1 MKSKILNIKIFFIS
15 SLVMMFLLP
24 FSMVFGQKLQ
34 NFDNFMQYAEL
45 VQSSAASSQS
55 LTSMDDMWQE
65 YCVDISEDSSIIT
78 NGGFEEGFPENTELS
93 VDLYPFVFCNWEL
106 SPLNVIPLSSLENS
120 GFPFVF
126 SSSAWPLD
134 TRAVRLN
141 LTQQASVFGGQNNVH
156 QAHPFISS
164 YLEIG
169 SGNYDFNFT
178 YSAINSAGLT
188 GIENF
193 GFAVLLLNTEQMD
206 ALRSYSYNDIYN
218 LDASQAIFG
227 DYDYQHDDVFNFFTV
242 NLAMDDEQFIY
253 LSETNDFSISSEYE
267 SFVKQFV
274 IEGSYE
280 HLVVMPLGYG
290 PDFDMNPG
298 SPVSLSLSIDNVSL
312 TPNIFGC
319 TDPVA
324 INFDSQANQDDGS
337 CDYYG
342 YLLKN
347 ITQGANQSSDN
358 VSLSGDGTVLVFDS
372 LATNLVSGDT
382 NNQRDIFMAQY
393 NSLTDTYIV
402 SKISQGHNGDQSN
415 GESRRPYISTNG
427 QYIVFE
433 SRASNLVEGVSL
445 NSMHYHVYLYDIASN
460 SFELLSQNE
469 NNIVANQNSERPRV
483 SSDGRYVVFESRATN
498 LTEDA
503 LLAQRNIFR
512 VDRFSDTITLVS
524 KNTQNEPADGNSFN
538 PDISSS
544 GQKIV
549 FESEATNLVA
559 NTSSAIRNVFLN
571 NVFAGEITLVSEQNS
586 NISFGSNLVSLVPRI
601 SNDGENVVF
610 SSNVTDLVEGLIV
623 GGNNNRNIF
632 LYSVTEL
639 VNDLVTFN
647 SSGGFSNNNSNNPEI
662 SANGLIVFDSNATNL
677 VVSDDVQ
684 LPINNV
690 FLYEQG
696 SILQLSV
703 DQETGPG
710 LQASQNPAISDN
722 GRHVAF
728 LSNAQNF
735 PGGNSS
741 ITNVYVVS
749 LQDFEECD
757 LPYDLNNDGV
767 VNIQDFNLFLASF
780 GTLCENGVECPGD
793 FNGDAL
799 VNIVDLSLLLAV
811 LGDSCSDIN
820 NSVDS
825 LGMVDVNQGV
835 NYNISQYVER
845 SPQDK
850 NTLMLV
856 TEITGIRN
864 SSNISLNS
872 YISNSFFT
880 PRFSNSS
887 KIRLDNRRQNYVIEN
902 LRPRETV
909 RIYSNVLIPSEFC
922 REPLF
927 SKTELSVFC
936 E

>member
-1 MKSKILNIKIFFIS
+1 MKSKIFNIKIFFIS
-15 SLVMMFLLP
+15 SLVGMFLLS

-34 NFDNFMQYAEL
+34 NFDNFTQYAEL
-45 VQSSAASSQS
+45 VQNSIALSQS
-55 LTSMDDMWQE
+55 LTSMDDVWQE
-65 YCVDISEDSSIIT
+65 YCIDISEDDSIIT
-78 NGGFEEGFPENTELS
+78 NGGFEDGFPENTELS

-126 SSSAWPLD
+126 SASAWPLD

-141 LTQQASVFGGQNNVH
+141 LTQQADVFGGQNNVH

-164 YLEIG
+164 YLDIS
-169 SGNYDFNFT
+169 SGDYDFNFT
-178 YSAINSAGLT
+178 YSAINTSGFTAVESFGL
-188 GIENF
+188 
-193 GFAVLLLNTEQMD
+193 AVLVLDSEQMD
-206 ALRSYSYNDIYN
+206 ALKAYSNNDIYN
-218 LDASQAIFG
+218 ADGSEAIFG
-227 DYDYQHDDVFNFFTV
+227 DYDYQYEDVLNFFTE
-242 NLAMDDEQFIY
+242 NLAMNEEQFVH
-253 LSETNDFSISSEYE
+253 LSETNDFSLSSDYE
-267 SFVKQFV
+267 EFFQQFV
-274 IEGSYE
+274 LENSYD

-298 SPVSLSLSIDNVSL
+298 SPASLSLFIDNVSL
-312 TPNIFGC
+312 TFNIFGC
-319 TDPVA
+319 TDPTAV
-324 INFDSQANQDDGS
+324 NFDSQANQDDGS
-337 CDYYG
+337 CNYYG
-342 YLLKN
+342 YLLNN
-347 ITQGANQSSDN
+347 ITQGANQSSGN
-358 VSLSGDGTVLVFDS
+358 LSISGDGTVLVFDS
-372 LATNLVSGDT
+372 LATNLVSGDA

-393 NSLTDTYIV
+393 NSLTDTYVV
-402 SKISQGHNGDQSN
+402 SKISQGYNGDQSN
-415 GESRRPYISTNG
+415 GESRRPHISTNG

-433 SRASNLVEGVSL
+433 SRATNLVEGVST
-445 NSMHYHVYLYDIASN
+445 NPMHYHVYLYDVASS

-469 NNIVANQNSERPRV
+469 NNIAANQNSERSRV

-498 LTEDA
+498 LTEDV

-512 VDRFSDTITLVS
+512 VDRFSDTVTLVS
-524 KNTQNEPADGNSFN
+524 RNAQNEPSNQDSFN

-549 FESEATNLVA
+549 FESQATNLVPD
-559 NTSSAIRNVFLN
+559 TSPAVRNVFLN
-571 NVFAGEITLVSEQNS
+571 DMLAGEITLVSEQNS
-586 NISFGSNLVSLVPRI
+586 NISFGSNLLSLAPRI

-639 VNDLVTFN
+639 VNDLITFN
-647 SSGGFSNNNSNNPEI
+647 SDGGFSNNNSNNPDI
-662 SANGLIVFDSNATNL
+662 SADGLIVFDSNATNL
-677 VVSDDVQ
+677 VVTDDLQ

-690 FLYEQG
+690 FLYEEG
-696 SILQLSV
+696 SIVQLSV

-710 LQASQNPAISDN
+710 LQPSQNPVISDN

-735 PGGNSS
+735 PGGNSL

-757 LPYDLNNDGV
+757 LPYDLNNDAV

-799 VNIVDLSLLLAV
+799 VNIVDLSLLLAA
-811 LGDSCSDIN
+811 LGDSCVDIN
-820 NSVDS
+820 NPIDS